1 MGVIK
6 LDMKRLQK
14 LMLERNLVIRALPK
28 YIEYKFIYNSARKA
42 EYDKILMTNKS
53 AGIEI
58 DDYGTE
64 YIVYKE
70 KTPYVKDSFIVA
82 MKNCTDFTVDSW
94 DWIRKN
100 NKLVVFNTLEDILKY
115 FE

>member
-1 MGVIK
+1 MT
-6 LDMKRLQK
+6 DMMRLQE
-14 LMLERNLVIRALPK
+14 LMLKRNLVIRALPK

-42 EYDKILMTNKS
+42 EYDKILVTNKS

-58 DDYGTE
+58 DDDGTE
-64 YIVYKE
+64 YIVYRE

-82 MKNCTDFTVDSW
+82 IKEGTDSTVDSW

-100 NKLVVFNTLEDILKY
+100 NKLVIFNTLEDIVRY